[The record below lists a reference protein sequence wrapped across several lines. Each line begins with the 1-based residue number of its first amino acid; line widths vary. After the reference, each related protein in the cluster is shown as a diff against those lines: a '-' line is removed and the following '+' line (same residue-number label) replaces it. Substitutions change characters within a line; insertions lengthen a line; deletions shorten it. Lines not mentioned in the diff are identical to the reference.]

1 MASLGYSKWWNKVC
15 LFLFIT
21 LCPSQFWPVQADIR
35 TRQQVRCVHS
45 LSQWPISCIS
55 WLCKNKSLQIQTF
68 HGRKEFSFK
77 KHSLQVGT
85 FRLFMLRTGCPF
97 VCKLYIHISQLLSA
111 VSWMFLNLPMN
122 HCQWFPYAG
131 YLVSLFISVLSSS
144 IWGSLEESLTDN
156 TETSFLKI
164 YFYTSFGS

>member
-1 MASLGYSKWWNKVC
+1 MKQILPLSLHSMPQPILTSAGRHQDKATGVVCTQPLTMAYQSAAYPDCVKIKVC
-15 LFLFIT
+15 
-21 LCPSQFWPVQADIR
+21 
-35 TRQQVRCVHS
+35 
-45 LSQWPISCIS
+45 
-55 WLCKNKSLQIQTF
+55 KIQTF

-77 KHSLQVGT
+77 KQSLQVGT
-85 FRLFMLRTGCPF
+85 FRLFVLRTGCPF